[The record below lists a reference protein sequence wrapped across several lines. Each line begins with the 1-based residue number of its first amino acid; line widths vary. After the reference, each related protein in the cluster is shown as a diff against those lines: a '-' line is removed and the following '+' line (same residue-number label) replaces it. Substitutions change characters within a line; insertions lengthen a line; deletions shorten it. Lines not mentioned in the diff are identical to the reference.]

1 MPPLPEKI
9 EKKYFEITK
18 SLTNIS
24 KLELSLNVINTPA
37 ILL

>member
-9 EKKYFEITK
+9 EKKYFKITK

-24 KLELSLNVINTPA
+24 KKSLFALFIERDDNN
-37 ILL
+37 